1 MRSEFHHAGR
11 TISYLDVEASGP
23 SHHALVLLHAFP
35 LAAEMWRPQ
44 LTAAP
49 AGWRVVA
56 PDFRGFGASSP
67 DGPSEPVSIDDYA
80 RDLVALLD
88 HLELHRVVVGGNS
101 MGGYAAFAM
110 LRLVA
115 ERVRGLVLA
124 DTKAEADTE
133 SARADRAAMLD
144 VLARGGVAAV
154 WERMQP
160 GLLGRTT
167 RASRPTVAERI
178 RRLVLA
184 QPVEGVRRAIERL
197 RSRPDSTPLLP
208 GIACPTLVI
217 VGEEDPIAGME
228 TARHMHERI
237 PAAELA
243 VIRGAGH
250 LPGLEQPD
258 VFNAVLARFLTARF

>member
-1 MRSEFHHAGR
+1 MHSEFHHGGR
-11 TISYLDVEASGP
+11 TISYLDVEGPGP
-23 SHHALVLLHAFP
+23 SHYALVLLHAFP

-44 LTAAP
+44 LAAVP

-67 DGPSEPVSIDDYA
+67 DGPSGPVSIDDYA
-80 RDLVALLD
+80 RDLILLLD
-88 HLELHRVVVGGNS
+88 HLDIHRVVVGGNS

-110 LRLVA
+110 LRLAA
-115 ERVRGLVLA
+115 ERVRGLVLS
-124 DTKAEADTE
+124 DTKAEADSE
-133 SARADRAAMLD
+133 SALADRAVMLD
-144 VLARGGVAAV
+144 ALARGGVAAV

-167 RASRPTVAERI
+167 RASRPEVVERV

-197 RSRPDSTPLLP
+197 RSRPDSTPRLP
-208 GIACPTLVI
+208 GIVCPTLVI
-217 VGEEDPIAGME
+217 VGEEDQIAGVE
-228 TARHMHERI
+228 TARHMHENI
-237 PAAELA
+237 PTAELA

-250 LPGLEQPD
+250 LPGLEHPHE
-258 VFNAVLARFLTARF
+258 FNAVLSRFLAARF